1 MPKTKISEYSTT
13 NSNNTDIESINIDEG
28 CAPSGI
34 NNAIRELMVHL
45 KEFQTGS
52 SGDPLTVAGGFVA
65 SGGFTSN
72 TMTVTGILTASGGT
86 ILSSTNTLSGSNI
99 ISGNINS
106 SGTTNTFSG
115 GNILSG
121 TNTFSGT
128 NIFSSDVTLN
138 AQSDLR
144 FADSDSSNWVALQAP
159 ATVASNV
166 TWTLPA
172 ADGTSNQALVTNGSG
187 TLSWATAGGGN
198 DSFKNRII
206 NGDMRI
212 DQRNAG
218 ASVTP
223 ANEAYTLD
231 RWSAYTNGAGVYTV
245 QQSSTA
251 PAGFVNSLLCTVT
264 TVDSSVSGSDYYMLQ
279 QRIEGLNVSDLG
291 WGTADAKTVTI
302 SFWVRSSITG
312 TYTVKLGNSAPDR
325 SYVATYSI
333 SSANTWEQ
341 KTITIAGDTSG
352 TWLTTN
358 GIGIEIR
365 FALAIGSSFTTSSP
379 NQWLAAN
386 VFGSTTASNNWI
398 GTNGATFYITGVQ
411 LEVGSGATAFERIDY
426 GRGLMLC
433 YRYFQKLNSPTAYGY
448 PGNAYFSA
456 TGATNAY
463 GTLVFIIPMRAAPTL
478 SATGNLRLVDQTL
491 GSPTISALTGDAART
506 STYSTEVQATVS
518 SGLTQYR
525 TYWLQ
530 NNNDTTASV
539 NLTAEL

>member
-1 MPKTKISEYSTT
+1 
-13 NSNNTDIESINIDEG
+13 
-28 CAPSGI
+28 
-34 NNAIRELMVHL
+34 
-45 KEFQTGS
+45 
-52 SGDPLTVAGGFVA
+52 
-65 SGGFTSN
+65 
-72 TMTVTGILTASGGT
+72 
-86 ILSSTNTLSGSNI
+86 
-99 ISGNINS
+99 
-106 SGTTNTFSG
+106 
-115 GNILSG
+115 
-121 TNTFSGT
+121 
-128 NIFSSDVTLN
+128 
-138 AQSDLR
+138 LR
-144 FADSDSSNWVALQAP
+144 FADSDSSNWVAFQAP
-159 ATVASNV
+159 ATVSSNV

-312 TYTVKLGNSAPDR
+312 TYTVKLGNSASDR
-325 SYVATYSI
+325 SYVATYTI
-333 SSANTWEQ
+333 SSANVFEQ

-358 GIGIEIR
+358 GVGIEIR
-365 FALAIGSSFTTSSP
+365 FAMAIGSSFTTSSP

-398 GTNGATFYITGVQ
+398 GTNGATFYLTGVQ
-411 LEVGSGATAFERIDY
+411 LEVGSVATPFERRDY
-426 GRGLMLC
+426 GRELAMCQRYYWKLSASTGTRYGAGLC
-433 YRYFQKLNSPTAYGY
+433 YLTTKAVIVVPFPVTMRVAPSTLEQTGTATDYRLLNASGSGVACSSVPIFSTSNTSNAEIEFTVASGIVA
-448 PGNAYFSA
+448 GN
-456 TGATNAY
+456 
-463 GTLVFIIPMRAAPTL
+463 V
-478 SATGNLRLVDQTL
+478 TL
-491 GSPTISALTGDAART
+491 GFSNSANGYLAW
-506 STYSTEVQATVS
+506 S
-518 SGLTQYR
+518 
-525 TYWLQ
+525 
-530 NNNDTTASV
+530 
-539 NLTAEL
+539 AEL